1 MIPLVEAFGFTDN
14 VICSA
19 IGNSYG
25 DIYETQLDWAKN
37 SRYNATEVPPQF
49 ETLIKP
55 LMQNKPAK
63 L

>member
-1 MIPLVEAFGFTDN
+1 MIPLVEAYGYPDE
-14 VICSA
+14 VVPSA

-25 DIYETQLDWAKN
+25 DIYETQLRWAKDTRDN
-37 SRYNATEVPPQF
+37 GQDVPAHF

-55 LMQNKPAK
+55 FMHGK